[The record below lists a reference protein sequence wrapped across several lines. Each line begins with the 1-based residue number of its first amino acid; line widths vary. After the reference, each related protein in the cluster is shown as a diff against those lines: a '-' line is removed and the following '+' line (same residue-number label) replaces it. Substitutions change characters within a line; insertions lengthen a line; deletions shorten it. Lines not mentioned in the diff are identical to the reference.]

1 MKLLIMSDLIQLR
14 ANLEAAEIEVN
25 RAEQALYSSI
35 EYKALRLAKMHH
47 FNLTEQ
53 LSQLEFE
60 HAEKE
65 AVSNMEEFGYE

>member
-1 MKLLIMSDLIQLR
+1 MSDLIQLR
-14 ANLEAAEIEVN
+14 ADLEAAEIEVN

-35 EYKALRLAKMHH
+35 EYKALRLAEMHH

-60 HAEKE
+60 QAKQE
-65 AVSNMEEFGYE
+65 AISNMEEFGYE